1 MIIISNQVLKRLYMS
16 HGGLCAFPDCP
27 YPSTMADGTPLLE
40 VAHIFSSSPTGV
52 RSNPA
57 LSPEDTR
64 KEGNLLLLCPAHH
77 AAIDSM
83 PTEYPVERIIDIRER
98 HIARVATV
106 LASASGT
113 LKADKPAFNRIES
126 ALSEWERERGNGS
139 EEFWQRMFYGRPEL
153 LSSAAYGRAFTLN
166 SKCYVGGKAIT
177 NQGGNVVDFIA
188 QHHGDV
194 VLIEIKTPVAKLLGS
209 AYRGVYP
216 PSHELAGAVTQALN
230 YRLSLL
236 NELHVLQAH
245 SPNLRVHFP
254 SVFVL
259 IGDTEREGMSEV
271 QRISF
276 ELYRSSLKDVVI
288 QTYDELFAGIA
299 NLAAWMEPLS
309 LQ

>member
-1 MIIISNQVLKRLYMS
+1 MIIISNQVLKSLYAS

-27 YPSTMADGTPLLE
+27 YPAAMADGTPLLE
-40 VAHIFSSSPTGV
+40 VAHIFASTPTGL

-57 LSPEDTR
+57 LSQADTNKED
-64 KEGNLLLLCPAHH
+64 NLLLLCPAHH

-83 PTEYPVERIIDIRER
+83 PTEYPVERISDIRKH
-98 HIARVATV
+98 HISRVATI

-113 LKADKPAFNRIES
+113 LKADKPAINRIGW
-126 ALSEWERERGNGS
+126 ALSEWKRERGNSS
-139 EEFWQRMFYGRPEL
+139 EEFWQRMFYGHPEL
-153 LSSAAYGRAFTLN
+153 LSAAAYGRAFTLN

-177 NQGGNVVDFIA
+177 NQGGNVLDFIA

-194 VLIEIKTPVAKLLGS
+194 VLIEIKTPVANLLGS
-209 AYRGVYP
+209 AYRDVYP
-216 PSHELAGAVTQALN
+216 PSRELAGGVTQALN

-236 NELHVLQAH
+236 NELHGLQAH

-259 IGDTEREGMSEV
+259 IGDTEREGMSET
-271 QRISF
+271 QRRSF
-276 ELYRSSLKDVVI
+276 ELFRSSLKDVVI
-288 QTYDELFAGIA
+288 QTYDELFGGIA
-299 NLAAWMEPLS
+299 NLAAWMEPSS